1 MSTLP
6 KRLQEIVEDFA
17 ICEGQEKLH
26 QLLYYAEQFE
36 PLPDWLASKRD
47 EMEPVHE
54 CMTPVSIHAERRDG
68 HLTYYFD
75 VPAESPTVR
84 GFAAF
89 LAEGTNGATPEE
101 VLAIPGDF
109 YLATGLNR
117 VLSVQRMGGLSG
129 ILAHMK
135 RLAAANIQE

>member
-6 KRLQEIVEDFA
+6 KRLQEIVEEFA
-17 ICEGQEKLH
+17 ICEGQEKLQH
-26 QLLYYAEQFE
+26 LLYFSEQFE
-36 PLPDWLASKRD
+36 PLPAWLAEQRD
-47 EMEPVHE
+47 QMEQVHE

-68 HLTYYFD
+68 HLVYYFD
-75 VPAESPTVR
+75 VPPESPTVR

-89 LAEGTNGATPEE
+89 LGEGTRGATPEE

-109 YLATGLNR
+109 YLATGLNQ
-117 VLSVQRMGGLSG
+117 VLSPQRLTGLSG

-135 RLAAANIQE
+135 RLAAA